1 MPISTLARR
10 FSPELRASVYY
21 FINFTSAG
29 AAVAYAGI
37 WFAGE
42 GLSSGEIGVINA
54 VPVFIML
61 GLNLLV
67 GRIADRAKDWRQV
80 IIAGALASAFLP
92 LGLFFAHGF
101 WAILLVWT
109 AIAVRWRPSVR
120 WPMPPRCASP
130 SATVPISAPSGPG
143 GRWGSWPSM
152 R

>member
-109 AIAVRWRPSVR
+109 AIAVPVAAIGPVADAASLRTA
-120 WPMPPRCASP
+120 PPGSPCNCSSTNASDCCAS
-130 SATVPISAPSGPG
+130 SQRT
-143 GRWGSWPSM
+143 
-152 R
+152 